1 MKNKILK
8 RIVLLILIVLSVT
21 LCVTACKKKQTT
33 GDDTGMAEVTIQ
45 SIAVVPDSVPSEVE
59 VGKIPDF
66 TGIKVN
72 VSYSDGTSKQ
82 VGYEDVTLSTLD
94 VTTAGSKV
102 VTVTYSGHKTT
113 FTVNIIE
120 KTAILESITIV
131 PGTVATSVKRG
142 DTYDVSAL
150 QVVGNYSD
158 GTVRALAIEDV
169 TVTTVDTSSAG
180 DKTLTVT
187 YGDKAATLAVK
198 VIDITKLSVVTGTV
212 ADKIYVGQT
221 LDVSKIQVVVAYADN
236 ETKTVEAHDL
246 VVGTIDTTTI
256 GDKDLSISY
265 KGFESK
271 FEVEVVGP
279 VSLKVQNTEGF
290 ARSVKVLSSF
300 SSAAAQAEITYSD
313 GTKAVVGATA
323 LTIGTV
329 DTSTAGVKKL
339 TVTYTEGG
347 ISVSEEI
354 DITVV
359 GVKDMIVD
367 DSVAKE
373 ILKGESFDI
382 SRIELTG
389 KYTDDQPF
397 TLTKADVVITGAID
411 GNTAGEQTLTIT
423 YLDKTITYTVKV
435 CEVVRIEV
443 TGVPLYV
450 PSGELID
457 LSAMEV
463 SVVYNT
469 SDSKKIKVTT
479 GYTTNVDE
487 LNANKDDATND
498 RILVVSYNGEY
509 GSFNCSVTIDV
520 EEPLLDEIVIESY
533 TTSVRYKEAY
543 TANLKVIA
551 VYGNG
556 RRDEITNYEITSAP
570 INTAVVGKQTITVS
584 YGGKTASVEVDVI
597 GIKSIAVVGG
607 TLPTMINKGDAFD
620 YSRVSVIVTY
630 DNDTTKTVTSGI
642 TVNVPTLVDG
652 DNNITVS
659 YEGVSITF
667 VCHVKYISS
676 IEIFAGLADVKRE
689 GYDTSVDNLQLK
701 LNYSDGT
708 EETVYARALT
718 GVTYTGLEAGN
729 LNFSVTYGG
738 KTATKTFIAADISQ
752 VHALNGTI
760 PGYILE
766 GNKLSYS
773 NFKLTVIYHYIY
785 NGKEKEEVYLIG
797 LDDPRLSVTPSEDE
811 FKNEFIVKTDDPE
824 FVDSGE
830 RIIQFTYAGYTASA
844 KIIVKGVSSIEIV
857 PGTVLTA
864 VKVGQ
869 DVDLTKIQ
877 VRVNYTDGSYIY
889 VGRSNLQSVTMPD
902 KSSAGTKTL
911 TVTYGGYKKD
921 HTASIDITYINV
933 SADASTGMIFAAIL
947 PDEII
952 VRETY
957 KQNFTD
963 GTNPYYVGDDN
974 NFILYLNVAVLN
986 SEGYLEEGID
996 GRGVR
1001 TSLKVYENDSE
1012 LTGEALTSVVAHDPI
1027 NNTLD
1032 FTEAAIG
1039 RTFTLKICPADS
1051 TRYLDPTAVTK
1062 THTVTVVDGYNVYHA
1077 YELNL
1082 VTNVVEG
1089 DWVFDGDGMT
1099 DDLVF
1104 SQGTVVTE
1112 FLTQKGIAQYRNGLN
1127 GIVLHGNINITKND
1141 LPSKYIVNYTKDGQT
1156 YEALVDQ
1163 MGIFNHISSVG
1174 STFSIYGN
1182 YYSIFSYDI
1191 PAVAHKGFGNN
1202 QDNYSSSTLFEL
1214 QANNNEFDYYYQTNL
1229 PTENIV
1235 YNIKDLALRD
1245 NDPHSNDQSASERHM
1260 RGLSAF
1266 QVGESTVNI
1275 TNVNIDAYMMSLS
1288 TEEDQLYLN
1297 IDKSKFYN
1305 AWQGHLFLYS
1315 NNHLQQWHN
1324 EEGNPAPWSG
1334 VFGQKVNITNSLL
1347 GKCGGPVILAQNAN
1361 RDKSYNYG
1369 LSIDVVVDQYTDKHL
1384 YSYVTGEEAWFVA
1397 VNQVPLAKKIILSNQ
1412 LFLGVAPQLK
1422 MNASFTSTDKI
1433 AGVETVNMK
1442 MVVMGGG
1449 DLTGGSIAEH
1459 RGSYTVGET
1468 TVMNMKVNSDSEN
1481 KALKDML
1488 VSHSN
1493 KNIFQSSSGGIAY
1506 YNEAANVYGG
1516 ENPFVSLYTTPEEIG
1531 YNLMQLFSGGYVNI
1545 YTSGIGILLEY
1556 YH

>member
-113 FTVNIIE
+113 FNVNVVE
-120 KTAILESITIV
+120 KTAVLNSITIV

-142 DTYDVSAL
+142 DTYDVSKL

-169 TVTTVDTSSAG
+169 TVATVNTSTAG

-187 YGDKAATLAVK
+187 YGDQTATLAVK

-221 LDVSKIQVVVAYADN
+221 LDVSKIQVQVTYEDG
-236 ETKTVEAHDL
+236 ESKTVEAHDL

-256 GDKDLSISY
+256 GDKELSISY

-279 VSLKVQNTEGF
+279 VSLKVQNTDGF
-290 ARSVKVLSSF
+290 ARSVRVFSSF
-300 SSAAAQAEITYSD
+300 STAAAQAEITYSD
-313 GTKAVVGATA
+313 GTKAVVNAEA
-323 LTIGTV
+323 LTIGAV
-329 DTSTAGVKKL
+329 DTTTAGIKKL

-359 GVKDMIVD
+359 GVAELVVDD

-373 ILKGESFDI
+373 ILKGESFDLDG
-382 SRIELTG
+382 IELTG
-389 KYTDDQPF
+389 KYTDNATF
-397 TLTKADVVITGAID
+397 TLTKADVTIEGSID
-411 GNTAGEQTLTIT
+411 GNRAGEQTITIT
-423 YLDKTITYTVKV
+423 YLDKTVTYTVKV
-435 CEVVRIEV
+435 CEVVGIEV

-457 LSAMEV
+457 LSGMEV
-463 SVVYNT
+463 YVVYN
-469 SDSKKIKVTT
+469 DSKPTKIKVTT
-479 GYTTNVDE
+479 GYSTNVAE
-487 LNANKDDATND
+487 LNANKDDAVND
-498 RILVVSYNGEY
+498 RNLVVSYNGEY
-509 GSFNCSVTIDV
+509 GNFNYGVKIDV

-533 TTSVRYKEAY
+533 TTSVRYKETY

-556 RRDEITNYEITSAP
+556 RRDEITDYVVTSAP
-570 INTAVVGKQTITVS
+570 INTASVGKQTITVT
-584 YGGKTASVEVDVI
+584 YGDKTASVEVEVI
-597 GIKSIAVVGG
+597 GIKSIEVVGG
-607 TLPTMINKGDAFD
+607 TLPAMIDKGQAFD
-620 YSRVSVIVTY
+620 YSGVTVVVTY
-630 DNDTTKTVTSGI
+630 NNDTTKRVTEGI

-659 YEGVSITF
+659 YEGVSTTF

-689 GYDTSVDNLQLK
+689 GYATSVDNLQLK

-708 EETVYARALT
+708 EKTVYASTLT

-729 LNFSVTYGG
+729 LDFSVTYEG
-738 KTATKTFIAADISQ
+738 KTATKSFVAAEIYQ
-752 VHALNGTI
+752 VHALNGTV

-773 NFKLTVIYHYIY
+773 NFKLTVIYHYTY

-797 LDDPRLSVTPSEDE
+797 LDDPRLSVNPSEEE
-811 FKNEFIVKTDDPE
+811 FKNV
-824 FVDSGE
+824 FVDENDSGD
-830 RIIQFTYAGYTASA
+830 RIIQFTYAGHTAAA

-869 DVDLTKIQ
+869 EVDLSGIQ
-877 VRVNYTDGSYIY
+877 VRVNYTDGTYMY
-889 VGRSNLQSVTMPD
+889 VSRSNLKEVIMPD
-902 KSSAGTKTL
+902 TSSAGTKTL
-911 TVTYGGYKKD
+911 TVTYGGYNKD
-921 HTASIDITYINV
+921 HTASVDITVIAI
-933 SADASTGMIFAAIL
+933 STDASTGMIFAAIL

-963 GTNPYYVGDDN
+963 GTRPYYVGDDN

-986 SEGYLEEGID
+986 TDGYLEEGIN
-996 GRGVR
+996 GRSVR
-1001 TSLKVYENDSE
+1001 TSLKVYENGTE
-1012 LTGEALTSVVAHDPI
+1012 LKDFTSVVAHDPV

-1039 RTFTLKICPADS
+1039 HTYTLEISPEDT
-1051 TRYLDPTAVTK
+1051 TRFVDPTAVTK
-1062 THTVTVVDGYNVYHA
+1062 RHTVTVVDGYNVYHA

-1082 VTNVVEG
+1082 VTNVVDG
-1089 DWVFDGDGMT
+1089 DWVFNGDGMT

-1112 FLTQKGIAQYRNGLN
+1112 FLTEKGIAQYRNGLN
-1127 GIVLHGNINITKND
+1127 GIVLHGNINITKKD
-1141 LPSKYIVNYTKDGQT
+1141 LPSKYIVTYTKDGQT

-1214 QANNNEFDYYYQTNL
+1214 QANNNEFENYKQTNL

-1235 YNIKDLALRD
+1235 YNVKDLALRD

-1275 TNVNIDAYMMSLS
+1275 TNVNIDAYMMSVS
-1288 TEEDQLYLN
+1288 TEEDGLYLN

-1369 LSIDVVVDQYTDKHL
+1369 LSLDVVVDQYTDEHL

-1397 VNQVPLAKKIILSNQ
+1397 VNQVPLAKKIILASG
-1412 LFLGVAPQLK
+1412 GVKAGADAYVQYGLLPST
-1422 MNASFTSTDKI
+1422 ASFTSSDKI

-1442 MVVMGGG
+1442 MVIMGSG

-1459 RGSYTVGET
+1459 RGSYTVVDN

-1493 KNIFQSSSGGIAY
+1493 KNIFQSSGGGIVY
-1506 YNEAANVYGG
+1506 HDEEANTFRPWVDGIPG
-1516 ENPFVSLYTTPEEIG
+1516 PNPAIFMGDYLT
-1531 YNLMQLFSGGYVNI
+1531 I
-1545 YTSGIGILLEY
+1545 YTQGIGILLEY